1 MKKHDI
7 KILNYNDEKYPENL
21 KNVSTPPT
29 KLYYMGNVDLLNKK
43 RKIAIIGCREYSEY
57 GKIVSEK
64 FAYELAKLGFVIISG
79 AARGIDSFSH
89 KATLKTNVGTIAVV
103 GNGLNYIYPPENKEL
118 EEKIL
123 ENNGLIISEYDIGT
137 RPSKYTFPARNRI
150 ISALSDGVLVIEARK
165 NSGLTQQ
172 QLADMLEMDRSS
184 VSKYENG
191 IGLPL
196 ANTLQKICEI
206 LGVTMDSLFK

>member
-1 MKKHDI
+1 VSQQSSRVFFVRGFGCALF
-7 KILNYNDEKYPENL
+7 ILWGNL
-21 KNVSTPPT
+21 Q
-29 KLYYMGNVDLLNKK
+29 M
-43 RKIAIIGCREYSEY
+43 
-57 GKIVSEK
+57 
-64 FAYELAKLGFVIISG
+64 
-79 AARGIDSFSH
+79 SFS
-89 KATLKTNVGTIAVV
+89 
-103 GNGLNYIYPPENKEL
+103 ENFK
-118 EEKIL
+118 
-123 ENNGLIISEYDIGT
+123 
-137 RPSKYTFPARNRI
+137 
-150 ISALSDGVLVIEARK
+150 EARK